1 MKKRYLLFLCLFLAQ
16 TAAHTQCLVNGIFTR
31 PDAPINNQNPSML

>member
-1 MKKRYLLFLCLFLAQ
+1 MKKRYLPLLCLFLAQ
-16 TAAHTQCLVNGIFTR
+16 TAVRAQCLVNGIFTR